1 MVSLQEK
8 TLALQQQKEQVEQA
22 YDNIELL
29 SRIGRDI
36 AAKLSIA
43 EIIGT
48 VYQNV
53 NALMDAAV
61 FGIGL
66 YNEAEARLDF
76 PATTENGE
84 KLPPFSY
91 ALTDES
97 RLAVVCYRRRQE
109 IVIEDMARE
118 HQQDICG
125 STSRR
130 SRASRWPRSSTCR
143 SSSRIVR
150 SASSRPRASGSM
162 RSPTTT

>member
-1 MVSLQEK
+1 MREHAIGAVAKARTLVTVQEK

-22 YDNIELL
+22 YDNVELL

-36 AAKLSIA
+36 TARLSIE

-66 YNEAEARLDF
+66 CNEAGERIEF
-76 PATTENGE
+76 PATRENGE
-84 KLPPFSY
+84 PLPPFGY
-91 ALTDES
+91 ALTDDS
-97 RLAVVCYRRRQE
+97 RLAVVCFQRREE

-118 HQQDICG
+118 H
-125 STSRR
+125 
-130 SRASRWPRSSTCR
+130 
-143 SSSRIVR
+143 
-150 SASSRPRASGSM
+150 
-162 RSPTTT
+162 